1 MARETQQDTP
11 VARPTMGLL
20 RNLIRRTTGSSAG
33 RQPPPRLAM
42 DTGVQPSAQMHGERR
57 SRAFSSGIG
66 FFRRKKS
73 KEVSVLGADEAVSPE
88 QIYAATVAALAQS
101 RQQYSEKGSS
111 GRDSGSRRSSGSGGG
126 GSSRLERANTL
137 PDGSLSSVLE
147 DAPLPIAA
155 QGRSNSIPSLPHAI
169 DGDADADRAA
179 RVAAARQVGAS
190 IAKQV
195 EAESATRA
203 TLKVVEEFRRYGEN
217 EAAHAARHM
226 QQQIETALTRGA
238 AALHGAVSV
247 SFDKKGKARLR
258 ELAVTLK
265 REESLRQTQFTT
277 LVSRIQFSEREED
290 QMAAIRE
297 YTSVCRGLVG
307 RLMAQLPHLPPAIAP
322 VVSTYIS
329 VMSHHEALAKKALAA
344 EDPRREEQEVA
355 AKNAARLAKARC
367 AAEARE
373 NGMYATSSVP
383 QRARGR

>member
-1 MARETQQDTP
+1 
-11 VARPTMGLL
+11 MGLL

-155 QGRSNSIPSLPHAI
+155 QGRSNSITSLPPAI

-226 QQQIETALTRGA
+226 QQQIETAL
-238 AALHGAVSV
+238 H
-247 SFDKKGKARLR
+247 
-258 ELAVTLK
+258 
-265 REESLRQTQFTT
+265 
-277 LVSRIQFSEREED
+277 SRRRRPTWRSER
-290 QMAAIRE
+290 
-297 YTSVCRGLVG
+297 VL
-307 RLMAQLPHLPPAIAP
+307 
-322 VVSTYIS
+322 
-329 VMSHHEALAKKALAA
+329 
-344 EDPRREEQEVA
+344 
-355 AKNAARLAKARC
+355 
-367 AAEARE
+367 
-373 NGMYATSSVP
+373 
-383 QRARGR
+383 